1 MDMDTKFKKAFE
13 TIVGAK
19 SLDFLQTRILARI
32 DQEQAKKVT
41 IGNIISRTVGAVSL
55 VAIFPLVINIFAQ
68 LQNSGFFSYLSLVF
82 TDTGTV
88 ATYWKELSL
97 SLVESAPLA
106 GITLI
111 LMLVLILSISIKFSN
126 ISFKRNVLLAK
137 LV

>member
-1 MDMDTKFKKAFE
+1 MDTKFKKAFE

>member
-1 MDMDTKFKKAFE
+1 MDTKFKKAFE

-88 ATYWKELSL
+88 ATYWKEL
-97 SLVESAPLA
+97 
-106 GITLI
+106 
-111 LMLVLILSISIKFSN
+111 
-126 ISFKRNVLLAK
+126 
-137 LV
+137 